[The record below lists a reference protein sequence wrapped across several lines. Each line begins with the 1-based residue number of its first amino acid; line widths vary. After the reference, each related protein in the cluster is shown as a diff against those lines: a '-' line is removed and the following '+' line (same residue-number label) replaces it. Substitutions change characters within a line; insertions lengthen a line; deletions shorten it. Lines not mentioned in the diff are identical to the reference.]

1 MQAPSQ
7 SLPRVPARWCSQSR
21 FGPILIVVLVA
32 ANLRVVI
39 TSLSPLLGTVSRAEQ
54 LSSLAVS
61 ALAAMP
67 MLCFALA
74 APLAV
79 PLSRR
84 VGLERAF
91 VLAMLLL
98 AAGMLVRVT
107 AVSALLLAGTA
118 LASCGV
124 AVANILVP
132 VYIKQSGGNRAGLL
146 TGMNVATMGAVAAVA
161 AVASPAL
168 SSLLGGWRAA
178 LGVWSLPAL
187 LAAVVVAGRT
197 GGAGEDVAL
206 APAIRPGRRQL
217 SRWGDIIVLTA
228 SQSVIYYS
236 MLAWL
241 PSVFEAGGA
250 SVARAGSLLS
260 VFSFVSVPVSLMV
273 PPIVARIDRRWLVVL
288 AATALTASGLFG
300 MIVAPLALP
309 YLWASLLGLG
319 QGATFACVMV
329 MFILRARTPEET
341 VQLSLAA
348 QMSGFVVATV
358 GPFVLGEVHALTTGW
373 KLPLIMLAGVLITQ
387 LVSGCVAGRA
397 VREEP

>member
-1 MQAPSQ
+1 M
-7 SLPRVPARWCSQSR
+7 
-21 FGPILIVVLVA
+21 LVA

-197 GGAGEDVAL
+197 GGTGEDVAL

-250 SVARAGSLLS
+250 SVASAGSLLS

-273 PPIVARIDRRWLVVL
+273 PPLVARIDRRWLVVL

-358 GPFVLGEVHALTTGW
+358 GPFVLGEVHALTAGW

>member
-1 MQAPSQ
+1 M
-7 SLPRVPARWCSQSR
+7 V
-21 FGPILIVVLVA
+21 IVVLVA

-39 TSLSPLLGTVSRAEQ
+39 TSLSPLLGTVSRTEH

-67 MLCFALA
+67 VLCFGLA

-79 PLSRR
+79 PLARR

-91 VLAMLLL
+91 ALAMLVL
-98 AAGMLVRVT
+98 AAGMVVRVS
-107 AVSALLLAGTA
+107 AASALLLAGTA
-118 LASCGV
+118 LASCGI

-132 VYIKQSGGNRAGLL
+132 VYIKQTGGSRAGLL

-187 LAAVVVAGRT
+187 LAAGAVVARS
-197 GGAGEDVAL
+197 GGPVDAAAL
-206 APAIRPGRRQL
+206 AAAVRPGWRQL
-217 SRWGDIIVLTA
+217 SRWTDIIVLTA
-228 SQSVIYYS
+228 SQSVVYYS

-241 PSVFEAGGA
+241 PSVFEARGV
-250 SVARAGSLLS
+250 SVGHAGSLLS

-273 PPIVARIDRRWLVVL
+273 PPLVARTDRRWRVVL
-288 AATALTASGLFG
+288 AVTTLTATGLFG
-300 MIVAPLALP
+300 LIFTPLTLP
-309 YLWASLLGLG
+309 YLWVSLLGLG
-319 QGATFACVMV
+319 QGGTFACVMV

-341 VQLSLAA
+341 VQLSLSA
-348 QMSGFVVATV
+348 QMSGFLVATV
-358 GPFVLGEVHALTTGW
+358 GPFVLGELHALTAGW
-373 KLPLIMLAGVLITQ
+373 KLPLIMLAGVLIAQ
-387 LVSGCVAGRA
+387 LVSGGHAGRA
-397 VREEP
+397 GRVEPSPGTSQLP

>member
-1 MQAPSQ
+1 
-7 SLPRVPARWCSQSR
+7 
-21 FGPILIVVLVA
+21 VVLVA

-397 VREEP
+397 VREGP